1 VPFDGIRQ
9 KRNGPAGGSAAGA
22 RIEFLITQFSL
33 RSSSHDNSHQEIPGA
48 MSGRGIFAR
57 LKGLFTLRRSGDS
70 ASHEL
75 GPYREEFAPN
85 DPVLGE
91 ISEAIRARQ
100 ADGRKESGK
109 GSAAA

>member
-1 VPFDGIRQ
+1 
-9 KRNGPAGGSAAGA
+9 
-22 RIEFLITQFSL
+22 
-33 RSSSHDNSHQEIPGA
+33 

-70 ASHEL
+70 ASREL

-100 ADGRKESGK
+100 AEAGKESGK